1 MRVSLDALAVLD
13 AIDRRGSFAA
23 AAVELD
29 RVPSAITYTVRRL
42 EDDLDVL
49 LFDRRGHRARLTAA
63 GRTLLEVG
71 RRLLTAA
78 QDLER
83 RVQRVATGWEAEL
96 RIAIDSIVPFA
107 RVLPL
112 AAAFYRDCHEKRGA
126 HTRLKLAREV
136 LGGAWDALAEGRADL
151 VIGAPGDAPPGGGYR
166 LRVLADMT
174 SVFAVAPTHP
184 LAAAREPLTEAQI
197 GAHRGVV
204 AADSSRR
211 LPPRSLGTLSGQQIL
226 TVPDLESKLAAQVA
240 GLGCGYLPLSC
251 AAAEVAAGRLVIKA
265 VEHPRPP
272 QRMHAAWRL
281 PRPGNALAWWI
292 DAVERADWRFLALAE
307 APAREAEISA
317 SSRGAARPRAA
328 RPAAAGPPSGASRRR

>member
-63 GRTLLEVG
+63 GRTLLEDG
-71 RRLLTAA
+71 RRLLATA
-78 QDLER
+78 QEIEQ

-96 RIAIDSIVPFA
+96 RVAVDTLIPLA
-107 RVLPL
+107 RVFPL
-112 AAAFYRDCHEKRGA
+112 VAAFYRDCHEQRGA
-126 HTRLKLAREV
+126 HTRLKLSREV

-151 VIGAPGDAPPGGGYR
+151 VLGAPGDAPPGGGYR

-184 LAAAREPLTEAQI
+184 LALARAPLTEAEI

-211 LPPRSLGTLSGQQIL
+211 LPPRSLGTLSGQQTL
-226 TVPDLESKLAAQVA
+226 TVPDLEAKLAAQLA

-251 AAAEVAAGRLVIKA
+251 AAADVAAGRLVIKA

-272 QRMHAAWRL
+272 QRVNAAWRV

-292 DAVERADWRFLALAE
+292 DAVGRADWRFLAIAD
-307 APAREAEISA
+307 APMEGQAASA
-317 SSRGAARPRAA
+317 PTPRSPRSHAARAT
-328 RPAAAGPPSGASRRR
+328 

>member
-1 MRVSLDALAVLD
+1 
-13 AIDRRGSFAA
+13 
-23 AAVELD
+23 
-29 RVPSAITYTVRRL
+29 
-42 EDDLDVL
+42 
-49 LFDRRGHRARLTAA
+49 
-63 GRTLLEVG
+63 
-71 RRLLTAA
+71 
-78 QDLER
+78 
-83 RVQRVATGWEAEL
+83 VATGWETEL
-96 RIAIDSIVPFA
+96 RIAIDAVVPFA

-112 AAAFYRDCHEKRGA
+112 AAAFYHDCHEQRGA

-174 SVFAVAPTHP
+174 SVFAVARTHP

-204 AADSSRR
+204 AADSSRQ
-211 LPPRSLGTLSGQQIL
+211 LPPRSLGTLSGQQTL

-251 AAAEVAAGRLVIKA
+251 AATEVAAGRLVIKA
-265 VEHPRPP
+265 VEHARPP
-272 QRMHAAWRL
+272 QRVHAAWRL

-292 DAVERADWRFLALAE
+292 DAVERADWRFLAIAE
-307 APAREAEISA
+307 APAHEMD
-317 SSRGAARPRAA
+317 SSGRSRRDSRPPTAV
-328 RPAAAGPPSGASRRR
+328 AAGPKSGTGGKR

>member
-42 EDDLDVL
+42 EDELDVL

-63 GRTLLEVG
+63 GRTLLEEG
-71 RRLLTAA
+71 RRLLAAA
-78 QDLER
+78 QELEQ

-96 RIAIDSIVPFA
+96 RVAVDSLIPMS
-107 RVLPL
+107 RVFPL
-112 AAAFYRDCHEKRGA
+112 VAAFYHACHERRGA
-126 HTRLKLAREV
+126 HTRLKLSREV

-151 VIGAPGDAPPGGGYR
+151 VLGAPGDAPPGGGYR
-166 LRVLADMT
+166 LRVLAEMT
-174 SVFAVAPTHP
+174 TVFAVAPTHP
-184 LAAAREPLTEAQI
+184 LATAREPLTEAQI

-211 LPPRSLGTLSGQQIL
+211 LPPRSLGTLSGQQTL
-226 TVPDLESKLAAQVA
+226 TVPDLDAKLAAQVA

-251 AAAEVAAGRLVIKA
+251 AAAELAGGRLVLKA

-272 QRMHAAWRL
+272 QRVHAAWRV
-281 PRPGNALAWWI
+281 PRPGNALGWWI
-292 DAVERADWRFLALAE
+292 DAVGRADWRYLAIAD
-307 APAREAEISA
+307 APVTPPTQVVPPRT
-317 SSRGAARPRAA
+317 RGTRTT
-328 RPAAAGPPSGASRRR
+328 